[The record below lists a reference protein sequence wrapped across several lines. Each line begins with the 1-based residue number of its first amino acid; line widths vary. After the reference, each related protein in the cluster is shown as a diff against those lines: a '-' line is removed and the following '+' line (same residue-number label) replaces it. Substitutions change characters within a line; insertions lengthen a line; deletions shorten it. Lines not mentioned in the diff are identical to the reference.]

1 MKKIISIILAIMMI
15 ATLTGCSCQY
25 VTKNFGG
32 EMTVY
37 LDKNEKL
44 VNVTWKED
52 SLWFLTKPMTED
64 DVAETYQF
72 KEDSEFGIMEG
83 IVTIVETKK

>member
-15 ATLTGCSCQY
+15 ATLTACSCQY